1 MEVIKI
7 LTLWK
12 AKLEYGDQ
20 DAATKAR
27 LLEHYHR
34 MRLYEAE
41 VLSKKVNC
49 RECPH
54 RH

>member
-1 MEVIKI
+1 MEVIKL
-7 LTLWK
+7 LTLIK

-20 DAATKAR
+20 GAINAK
-27 LLEHYHR
+27 LFEHYHR
-34 MRLYEAE
+34 AKLWEAE
-41 VLSKKVNC
+41 VLSKLVKC